1 VNNCNFLGVNKP
13 PSTSFLEN
21 ERLNAWL
28 KKKNKEDCVAS
39 VNAAGKDC
47 FFQAH
52 NFLHVYLEQLMVR
65 CIGIAVASS
74 PFVAR

>member
-1 VNNCNFLGVNKP
+1 MHG
-13 PSTSFLEN
+13 
-21 ERLNAWL
+21 L